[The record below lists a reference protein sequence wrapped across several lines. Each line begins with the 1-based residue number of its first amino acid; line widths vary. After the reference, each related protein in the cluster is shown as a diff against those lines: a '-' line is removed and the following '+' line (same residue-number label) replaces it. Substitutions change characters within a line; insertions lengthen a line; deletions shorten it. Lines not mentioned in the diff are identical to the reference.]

1 MDAEDFKEMREERHQ
16 RRIKRQGSN
25 TEIVLGYQGD
35 IDYDFE
41 VQIIAEYHL
50 RLFNDEKKLDYFP
63 QRGKAT
69 WVGTNKYFTIPDIEQ
84 FIMKH
89 FKTIQ

>member
-1 MDAEDFKEMREERHQ
+1 MDADDFKEMRQERFERRQKHQ
-16 RRIKRQGSN
+16 KSN
-25 TEIVLGYQGD
+25 TEIVMGYQGD
-35 IDYDFE
+35 VNYDFD

-89 FKTIQ
+89 FKAKQ

>member
-1 MDAEDFKEMREERHQ
+1 MDADDYKEMRQERTERRQKHQ
-16 RRIKRQGSN
+16 KSN
-25 TEIVLGYQGD
+25 TELVLLYQGD
-35 IDYDFE
+35 LEYDFE
-41 VQIIAEYHL
+41 VQTIAEYHL

-84 FIMKH
+84 FIIKH
-89 FKTIQ
+89 FKAK